1 MSIASR
7 NSLLASLG
15 RRLLWSLV
23 PASVVIVAV
32 WGTVFGEEGLLQR
45 HTLKQRLFQA
55 EDRLGV
61 VQEENARL
69 REQIGLMQREP
80 MAVRRA
86 AAEQLLAAEA
96 GSTIYRFEPEPPP
109 TR

>member
-1 MSIASR
+1 MSTASR

-23 PASVVIVAV
+23 PASVVVVAV

-45 HTLKQRLFQA
+45 HALKQRLLQA
-55 EDRLGV
+55 EERLGEV
-61 VQEENARL
+61 EHENELL
-69 REQIGLMQREP
+69 REQIGQMQRDP
-80 MAVRRA
+80 MALRRA

-96 GSTIYRFEPEPPP
+96 GSTIYRFESEPAQP
-109 TR
+109 R